1 MVFNLSGVRKFN
13 FSVAFDRGGSKL
25 DETFLPTQKKKIMLG
40 DNYRIHF
47 PLRSNVGIM
56 AANRD
61 PVKQ

>member
-1 MVFNLSGVRKFN
+1 MLFNLPGVRKFN

-25 DETFLPTQKKKIMLG
+25 DETFLPKKKIMLS
-40 DNYRIHF
+40 DIYRIHF
-47 PLRSNVGIM
+47 HLGSNVGIM

>member
-1 MVFNLSGVRKFN
+1 MLFNLSGVRKFN

-25 DETFLPTQKKKIMLG
+25 DETFLPTKKKFMLG

-47 PLRSNVGIM
+47 HLRSNVGIM